1 MIHAASALPPALA
14 CRGLSHGY
22 GQRAVIRALDLEVA
36 AGEIVCL
43 LGPSGCGKSTT
54 LRLAA
59 GLEDPWSG
67 TIALG
72 GRPVSGQGRS
82 VPPEERRIGF
92 LFQDFALFPHLTV
105 LGNVAFGL
113 RALPRPARR
122 QRAGACLAMV
132 GMADYAEAY
141 PHTLSGGQQQRVAL
155 ARALAPEPLL
165 MLLDEPFSGLD
176 SRLRRRI
183 REETARVL
191 RARDVAALM
200 VTHDPEEALAMADRI
215 ALMEDGRIVQC
226 AAPPLLYHQPATPF
240 AARFLGDVTEITART
255 GADGRIETPLGSV
268 PAPAGLD
275 AGTAAL
281 VMVRPE
287 AVLLHPAE
295 TAAAARGRVTAHRAL
310 GRLTELRI
318 AIDGMAEPVLV
329 HQDGDGS
336 WAIGDGVALGLRS
349 KGVFV
354 FAQS

>member
-155 ARALAPEPLL
+155 AR
-165 MLLDEPFSGLD
+165 
-176 SRLRRRI
+176 
-183 REETARVL
+183 
-191 RARDVAALM
+191 
-200 VTHDPEEALAMADRI
+200 
-215 ALMEDGRIVQC
+215 
-226 AAPPLLYHQPATPF
+226 
-240 AARFLGDVTEITART
+240 
-255 GADGRIETPLGSV
+255 
-268 PAPAGLD
+268 
-275 AGTAAL
+275 
-281 VMVRPE
+281 
-287 AVLLHPAE
+287 
-295 TAAAARGRVTAHRAL
+295 
-310 GRLTELRI
+310 
-318 AIDGMAEPVLV
+318 
-329 HQDGDGS
+329 
-336 WAIGDGVALGLRS
+336 
-349 KGVFV
+349 
-354 FAQS
+354 